1 MRMKNNVGT
10 RGGDEQHI
18 TLTDFAVNG
27 EVPRTK
33 KFRSAALGYG
43 LALGTCAL
51 TIIGAAILQYYS
63 IKINLVVPVVL
74 ALLIPAWYGGRG
86 PGLLVGILFE
96 AITIFS
102 KPIPPPNV
110 SIGQFIVEHVSVLLF
125 YALLVTLVSSRRD
138 TENRLRAKRE
148 LLQVT
153 LSSIGDA
160 VIATNLDGKINF
172 MNPTAEALTGWTI
185 DGARNRPLADIFKI
199 INETTRQTVEDPVTK
214 VIKEGRIVGL
224 ANHTV
229 LIAKNGMEIPINN
242 SAAPIKADNGEVIGV
257 VLVFQDVTERK
268 QAQKNL
274 RESEERY
281 RYLFEN
287 SPLPMW
293 VYEIENLNFLAV
305 NDAASSVYGYSLEE
319 FLSKTIK
326 DIRPE
331 EDIPQL
337 LEDLSKPHGR
347 MGRADIWKHR
357 KKDGTLIDVE
367 ITSHKFVFDGR
378 PSRLVLAIDVTER
391 KRNEEEILR
400 LNETLEQRVV
410 ERTVQLE
417 SANKELES
425 FSYSV
430 SHDLRAPLRAIDGFA
445 RIFTEDHAESLDD
458 EGRRVL
464 DVIRKNA
471 QNMGQLIDDLLAFSR
486 FGRKPMEAT
495 KIDMDGLAKII
506 AGELSPV
513 TDPRASPFTIDP
525 LPPAYGDSSLIRQV
539 FVNLFSN
546 ALKYS
551 RTKEAMQINV
561 GSRSENG
568 LNVYFVR
575 DNGVGFDMQYSNKL
589 FGVFQRLHSAD
600 EFEGTGVGLAIVQR
614 VIARH
619 GGRVWAEG
627 EIGKGATFYFALPRN
642 FSDEE
647 TIIHEQ

>member
-1 MRMKNNVGT
+1 
-10 RGGDEQHI
+10 
-18 TLTDFAVNG
+18 
-27 EVPRTK
+27 
-33 KFRSAALGYG
+33 
-43 LALGTCAL
+43 
-51 TIIGAAILQYYS
+51 
-63 IKINLVVPVVL
+63 
-74 ALLIPAWYGGRG
+74 
-86 PGLLVGILFE
+86 
-96 AITIFS
+96 
-102 KPIPPPNV
+102 
-110 SIGQFIVEHVSVLLF
+110 
-125 YALLVTLVSSRRD
+125 
-138 TENRLRAKRE
+138 
-148 LLQVT
+148 
-153 LSSIGDA
+153 
-160 VIATNLDGKINF
+160 
-172 MNPTAEALTGWTI
+172 
-185 DGARNRPLADIFKI
+185 
-199 INETTRQTVEDPVTK
+199 
-214 VIKEGRIVGL
+214 
-224 ANHTV
+224 
-229 LIAKNGMEIPINN
+229 
-242 SAAPIKADNGEVIGV
+242 
-257 VLVFQDVTERK
+257 
-268 QAQKNL
+268 
-274 RESEERY
+274 
-281 RYLFEN
+281 
-287 SPLPMW
+287 MW

-647 TIIHEQ
+647 TINHEQ

>member
-110 SIGQFIVEHVSVLLF
+110 AIGQFIVEHVSVLLF